1 MDFLKSFL
9 GNMKDLNEDVKLQLY
24 KLLEVPDLNKSWS
37 MLAQKLGLG
46 ILNNA
51 FRLSPS
57 PSKTLLD
64 NYEVI
69 LLTALL

>member
-1 MDFLKSFL
+1 
-9 GNMKDLNEDVKLQLY
+9 MKELSEDVKLQLY
-24 KLLEVPDLNKSWS
+24 KLLDVPDLNKNWS
-37 MLAQKLGLG
+37 MLAQKVGLG

-64 NYEVI
+64 NYEVTHHCSLI
-69 LLTALL
+69 QVLLF

>member
-1 MDFLKSFL
+1 
-9 GNMKDLNEDVKLQLY
+9 MKELSEDVKLQLY
-24 KLLEVPDLNKSWS
+24 KLLDVPDLKKNWS
-37 MLAQKLGLG
+37 MLAQKVGLG

-64 NYEVI
+64 NYEVTQPS
-69 LLTALL
+69 LLTHA